1 VNRIYRAILPYAFA
15 VYVVAAVV
23 YSVWEWITGGA

>member
-1 VNRIYRAILPYAFA
+1 MKRIYRAILPYAYAVCAVFA
-15 VYVVAAVV
+15 LV